1 MDYIVKHIT
10 NTLIAAG
17 VPATKYIV
25 PQNYDIAAADY
36 KAVTVNSMSDEGDGT
51 KDTIGHEDK
60 SHTIRIDIFT
70 KLASDKDVVYYDVT
84 DAIVTIT
91 TYSIR
96 YLEKVDLYHD
106 DDDMYHQVIE
116 YLVKEK

>member
-10 NTLIAAG
+10 EQLIAAT

-25 PQNYDIAAADY
+25 PQNYDITASDF
-36 KAVTVNSMSDEGDGT
+36 KAVTVNTMSDEGDGT

-70 KLASDKDVVYYDVT
+70 KLAADKDILYYDVT
-84 DAIVTIT
+84 DTMVTIT
-91 TYSIR
+91 AYNIR
-96 YLEKVDLYHD
+96 YLGKVDLYNPA
-106 DDDMYHQVIE
+106 DDMYHQVVE